1 MSSQSV
7 NDNPLLSEKR
17 CSSSCGT
24 KESKECDVLASD
36 VTRSTSKWLSKSE
49 SPPPESYGSSSNKE
63 RVWSVAACSLTA
75 CLAALV
81 NVGMMLGFSSPA
93 LKQLQYNVSEEFQLS
108 STDIKYS
115 LFGVGSSNK
124 LVAYLILM
132 WHLYLSPVLLGSW
145 TNWCCIW
152 RFSGMANIRPPRSQV
167 STNVQWH
174 TIFRWLVHCHPG
186 PLGKGA
192 KYFLWYSTHR
202 EGTDWV
208 L

>member
-1 MSSQSV
+1 M
-7 NDNPLLSEKR
+7 NDNPLQSEKR

-36 VTRSTSKWLSKSE
+36 VRSTSKRLSKSE

-124 LVAYLILM
+124 LVAYLIL
-132 WHLYLSPVLLGSW
+132 
-145 TNWCCIW
+145 T
-152 RFSGMANIRPPRSQV
+152 
-167 STNVQWH
+167 
-174 TIFRWLVHCHPG
+174 
-186 PLGKGA
+186 
-192 KYFLWYSTHR
+192 
-202 EGTDWV
+202 
-208 L
+208 